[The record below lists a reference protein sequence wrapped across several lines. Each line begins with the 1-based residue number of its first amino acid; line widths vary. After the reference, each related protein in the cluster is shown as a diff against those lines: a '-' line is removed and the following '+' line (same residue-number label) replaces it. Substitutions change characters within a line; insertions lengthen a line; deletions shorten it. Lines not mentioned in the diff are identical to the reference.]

1 MNKILVTGG
10 SGLVGR
16 YLKQIMPN
24 AYYISSN
31 DYDLTREHEVESL
44 FKKNGFKIVIHLA
57 ARVGGIHH
65 NIKEPVK
72 YFEENILMNTLMLK
86 YSHKNRVKHF
96 LTLLSS
102 CIYPDKVKKFPIK
115 EKNLFEGAP
124 HESLFSYSYA
134 KRSMAVQIDA
144 YNKKFKT
151 NYNYIIP
158 CNLYGEFDKFG
169 DIEGH
174 FVGALI
180 EKIIEA
186 KKNNKNYISLFG
198 DGTPK
203 RQFMHAKDLAKIIKL
218 TIDNKITENFN
229 VATNENYSVA
239 KIAQL
244 ALKACNFKDAKIF
257 FDKRMP
263 NGQMRKDI
271 DISKLKKLFPKFKAI
286 KLIDGIKQV
295 YTNRNKSKNV

>member
-1 MNKILVTGG
+1 MSKILVTGG

-16 YLKQIMPN
+16 YLKQIMPD
-24 AYYISSN
+24 AYYISSD
-31 DYDLTREHEVESL
+31 DYDLTKENEVELL
-44 FKKNGFKIVIHLA
+44 FKKNRFKTVIHLA
-57 ARVGGIHH
+57 ARVGGVHH
-65 NIKEPVK
+65 NIIEPVK
-72 YFEENILMNTLMLK
+72 YFEENILMNTFILK
-86 YSHKNRVKHF
+86 YSYKNKVKYF

-102 CIYPDKVKKFPIK
+102 CIYPDRIKKFPIK

-186 KKNNKNYISLFG
+186 KKNKKNYITLFG

-218 TIDNKITENFN
+218 SIDNKITENFN
-229 VATNENYSVA
+229 VATNENYSVK

-244 ALKACNFKDAKIF
+244 ALKACNFKEAKIS
-257 FDKRMP
+257 FDKNMP

-271 DISKLKKLFPKFKAI
+271 DISKLKKLFPKFKPI
-286 KLIDGIKQV
+286 KLADGIKQV
-295 YTNRNKSKNV
+295 YINRSKLNNV

>member
-1 MNKILVTGG
+1 MSKILVTGG

-16 YLKQIMPN
+16 YLKQIMPD
-24 AYYISSN
+24 AYYISSD
-31 DYDLTREHEVESL
+31 DYDLTKENEVELL
-44 FKKNGFKIVIHLA
+44 FKKNRFKTVIHLA

-65 NIKEPVK
+65 NIIEPVK
-72 YFEENILMNTLMLK
+72 YFEENILMNTFILK
-86 YSHKNRVKHF
+86 YSYKNKVKYF

-102 CIYPDKVKKFPIK
+102 CIYPDRIKKFPIK

-186 KKNNKNYISLFG
+186 KKNKKNYISLFG

-218 TIDNKITENFN
+218 SIDNKITENFN
-229 VATNENYSVA
+229 VATNENYSVK

-244 ALKACNFKDAKIF
+244 ALKACNFKEAKIS
-257 FDKRMP
+257 FDKNMP

-271 DISKLKKLFPKFKAI
+271 DISKLKKLFPKFKPI
-286 KLIDGIKQV
+286 KLADGIKQV
-295 YTNRNKSKNV
+295 YINRSKLNNV